1 MGLFINNKKHP
12 AIFKNQE
19 KLMEPNQAVYK
30 QDYLSELIV
39 KQSQANAELKNSLQ
53 SLEKSLKKQN
63 RLQATRVKRISY
75 DVQELADRQIEQID
89 FEHDVTA
96 LLGTQNKG
104 NAELATKIE
113 QQVELQRDMVKQ
125 IENQEIFQQEVISR
139 LESQEA
145 LTEKLMRKV
154 DNFRSILYERTHFLA
169 DKIEEGYNSTSSYI
183 HELVSSTALPP
194 LRYKLKES
202 EKKVEKVEKVD

>member
-12 AIFKNQE
+12 AIFKNKA

-30 QDYLSELIV
+30 QDYLSELIE
-39 KQSQANAELKNSLQ
+39 KQNQANAELQSSLQ

-63 RLQATRVKRISY
+63 RLQATRVKRIGY

-89 FEHDVTA
+89 LGNDVTT
-96 LLGTQNKG
+96 LLETQSKR
-104 NAELATKIE
+104 NAELATKME
-113 QQVELQRDMVKQ
+113 QQMELQRDMVKQ
-125 IENQEIFQQEVISR
+125 IANQESFQEEVISR
-139 LESQEA
+139 LENQEA
-145 LTEKLMRKV
+145 LTEKMMRKV

-169 DKIEEGYNSTSSYI
+169 DKIEEGYNATSSYI
-183 HELVSSTALPP
+183 YEMVSNTALPP

-202 EKKVEKVEKVD
+202 EKKVD

>member
-12 AIFKNQE
+12 AIYKNQE
-19 KLMEPNQAVYK
+19 KLTEPNQTVYK
-30 QDYLSELIV
+30 QDYLSELIE
-39 KQSQANAELKNSLQ
+39 KQNQANADLQSSLQ

-89 FEHDVTA
+89 FGNDVTT
-96 LLGTQNKG
+96 LLETQNKR
-104 NAELATKIE
+104 NAELATKME

-125 IENQEIFQQEVISR
+125 IANQEDFQQEVISR
-139 LESQEA
+139 LENQEA

-202 EKKVEKVEKVD
+202 EKKVEKID

>member
-19 KLMEPNQAVYK
+19 NLTEPNQAVYK
-30 QDYLSELIV
+30 QDYLSELIE
-39 KQSQANAELKNSLQ
+39 KQSQANAELQNSLQ

-75 DVQELADRQIEQID
+75 DVRELADRQIEQID
-89 FEHDVTA
+89 FGNDVTT
-96 LLGTQNKG
+96 LLETQNKR
-104 NAELATKIE
+104 NAELATKME
-113 QQVELQRDMVKQ
+113 QQMDLQRDMVKQ
-125 IENQEIFQQEVISR
+125 IANQEDFQQEVISR
-139 LESQEA
+139 LENQEA

-202 EKKVEKVEKVD
+202 EKKVEKID